1 MKLLLNINHAGD
13 TALRPGDELQGT
25 LIISGIA
32 SQKRPHCTAT
42 IGGRLMISVP
52 AQVAGPNIDN
62 AVYTLFEETKQLDYG
77 NNSSQNS
84 PDDDVHF
91 LPFKFQFPSHM
102 QCSKHPQPCQLPP
115 STNVHNGSSKI
126 KVEYYI
132 TAAADKPIFGGLSTK
147 KRVTKPLQLSSN
159 FSSTTSPAP
168 LSISSQPLTLQQKD
182 CKNRLQPGPDGLPAY
197 TPSIHVQVV
206 HPEPPIFIRGQANRI
221 RFDVHSP
228 SETIGKMFVR
238 SVNINFK
245 TSTIAAA
252 GSAAQRVDQNASGV
266 ELSSLIP
273 IDSEILE
280 LDTGTWGRLSMLS
293 LRPTFESCL
302 MQIKHAAE
310 ISVGIS
316 AGPQGSISHASS
328 SFDVL
333 VMDPPPSYEEI

>member
-1 MKLLLNINHAGD
+1 MKLLLNINHGGD
-13 TALRPGDELQGT
+13 TSLRPGDELQGT

-62 AVYTLFEETKQLDYG
+62 AVYTLFEETKQLEYE
-77 NNSSQNS
+77 NTSSQNN

-91 LPFKFQFPSHM
+91 MPFKFQFPSHM
-102 QCSKHPQPCQLPP
+102 KCSKHPQPCQLPP
-115 STNVHNGSSKI
+115 STSVSGGSSKI

-132 TAAADKPIFGGLSTK
+132 TAAADRPIFGGLSTK

-159 FSSTTSPAP
+159 FSSNSPAP
-168 LSISSQPLTLQQKD
+168 LSISSLPLTLQQKD
-182 CKNRLQPGPDGLPAY
+182 GKKSLQPGPDGLPAY

-206 HPEPPIFIRGQANRI
+206 HPEPPIFVRGQANRI
-221 RFDVHSP
+221 RFNIHSP
-228 SETIGKMFVR
+228 SEAIGKVFVR
-238 SVNINFK
+238 SININFK

-252 GSAAQRVDQNASGV
+252 GSATQRVDQNASGV

-310 ISVGIS
+310 ISIGIS
-316 AGPQGSISHASS
+316 VGPQGSISHTSS
-328 SFDVL
+328 SFDIL

>member
-1 MKLLLNINHAGD
+1 
-13 TALRPGDELQGT
+13 
-25 LIISGIA
+25 
-32 SQKRPHCTAT
+32 
-42 IGGRLMISVP
+42 
-52 AQVAGPNIDN
+52 
-62 AVYTLFEETKQLDYG
+62 LFEETKQLEYE
-77 NNSSQNS
+77 NTSSQNS

-91 LPFKFQFPSHM
+91 MPFKFQFPSHM
-102 QCSKHPQPCQLPP
+102 KCSKHPQPCQLPP
-115 STNVHNGSSKI
+115 STSVSGGSSKI

-132 TAAADKPIFGGLSTK
+132 TAAADRPIFGGLSTK

-159 FSSTTSPAP
+159 FSSNSPAP
-168 LSISSQPLTLQQKD
+168 LSISSLPLTLQQKD
-182 CKNRLQPGPDGLPAY
+182 GKKRLQAGPDGLPAY
-197 TPSIHVQVV
+197 TPSIHIQVV
-206 HPEPPIFIRGQANRI
+206 HPEPPIFVRGQANRI
-221 RFDVHSP
+221 RFNIHSP
-228 SETIGKMFVR
+228 SEAIGKVFVR
-238 SVNINFK
+238 SININFK

-252 GSAAQRVDQNASGV
+252 GSATQRVDQNASGV

-316 AGPQGSISHASS
+316 VGPQGSISHASS
-328 SFDVL
+328 SFDIL